1 MKLYN
6 LLFTV
11 LLVPS
16 VIGVSVAPRPKLQ
29 PLGPLPPRPG
39 QSNRDPT
46 PRFQVP
52 PKTVQ
57 PPPQSQPIPVYQ
69 LQKRQDPNQVESDFF
84 GNPRVSYENLPE
96 SAQNTLYYIDVLNE
110 VNRWRLY
117 TNVRLQPQKLYL
129 LQLNATNMPLG
140 SNYTIQTVE
149 YNTYDSPRYWQ
160 SASHKYS
167 TADDETNFPTD
178 ADVSALVV
186 DDSDTSSLTSS
197 SDTYSAGAS
206 AGPYIVTLAGG
217 LAIAILCAMI

>member
-1 MKLYN
+1 
-6 LLFTV
+6 
-11 LLVPS
+11 
-16 VIGVSVAPRPKLQ
+16 
-29 PLGPLPPRPG
+29 
-39 QSNRDPT
+39 
-46 PRFQVP
+46 
-52 PKTVQ
+52 
-57 PPPQSQPIPVYQ
+57 
-69 LQKRQDPNQVESDFF
+69 
-84 GNPRVSYENLPE
+84 
-96 SAQNTLYYIDVLNE
+96 
-110 VNRWRLY
+110 
-117 TNVRLQPQKLYL
+117 
-129 LQLNATNMPLG
+129 MPLG